1 MNASGKKKLIFSLSL
16 LVILIFI
23 GLGIFYYVN
32 HLLTSPITIED
43 IEVDS
48 KAALKINL
56 LEQVSKKNGI
66 TEWKLKATSATL
78 LKAEDK
84 AILNDVDV
92 KFFTK
97 DNTMVHLTSD
107 QGILQTK
114 THDLT
119 FLRNVIVRHQTYTLR
134 SEKLHY
140 DKKPHII
147 HTDSRVRIEDGE
159 SVLEADSMVTD
170 LNENRTVLEGNV
182 KGIFSENINIP

>member
-1 MNASGKKKLIFSLSL
+1 MTSSGKKKLIFSLSG

-23 GLGIFYYVN
+23 GLGFFYYVN
-32 HLLTSPITIED
+32 RLLTTPLTIEN

-48 KAALKINL
+48 KAALKLNF

-78 LKAEDK
+78 MKAEDK

-107 QGILQTK
+107 RGILQTK

-119 FLRNVIVRHQTYTLR
+119 FLKNVIVRYQTYTLR
-134 SEKLHY
+134 SETLHY

-159 SVLEADSMVTD
+159 SVIEADAMVTE
-170 LNENRTVLEGNV
+170 LNENRTIFKGNV
-182 KGIFSENINIP
+182 KGTFSENINLP

>member
-1 MNASGKKKLIFSLSL
+1 MNSSGKNKLIFSLSL
-16 LVILIFI
+16 LVVLIFI

-32 HLLTSPITIED
+32 RLLTSPITIED

-48 KAALKINL
+48 KAALKL
-56 LEQVSKKNGI
+56 KFLEQVSKKNGI

-78 LKAEDK
+78 MKAEDK

-92 KFFTK
+92 QFFTK
-97 DNTMVHLTSD
+97 DNTMIHLTSD
-107 QGILQTK
+107 QGTLQTK

-119 FLRNVIVRHQTYTLR
+119 FLRNVIVRYQTYTLR

-159 SVLEADSMVTD
+159 SVLEADSMVTE

-182 KGIFSENINIP
+182 KGIFSENINLK